1 MDEMNKIGWTLV
13 ALALIS
19 LLFVSCLFFSASPTF
34 APGARV
40 RLKASNQIGL
50 VVRARCDWTVCAY
63 WVRDYQ
69 NELRVFEEI
78 ELDPAPTPL
87 VRLSDGK

>member
-1 MDEMNKIGWTLV
+1 MDWMKQTRWILI
-13 ALALIS
+13 ALATIAIIMIS
-19 LLFVSCLFFSASPTF
+19 VLFLSRSPIF

-40 RLKASNQIGL
+40 RIKASGQIGL
-50 VVRARCDWTVCAY
+50 VVRARCDLTVCLY

-78 ELDPAPTPL
+78 EIDPAPTPL
-87 VRLSDGK
+87 MRLSDAK